1 MPGWARPAGAFRPT
15 TQEFSQAAENIA
27 FINYR
32 AFQRAK
38 KMELKND
45 STWRH
50 YVDTKPQKK
59 RKLIEFTRAPKLP
72 PVPNQSGLEF
82 KESWLEPIRDETEND
97 ADFEQRTR
105 HDGPKVRLLK
115 RVLRNKQK
123 NHDALIFS
131 SRDHPYSSL
140 RTSSSLSPCARFSR
154 LWLRNF
160 QDGCQVKVLH
170 PPNPSPFRHL

>member
-1 MPGWARPAGAFRPT
+1 MPRRNSDQRHRQLVYGGRRPRAKHNLVAAVPPALSGDLTAEERRQRLPLPGWARPAGAFRPT

-82 KESWLEPIRDETEND
+82 KESWLEPIRDETEKSHC
-97 ADFEQRTR
+97 ER
-105 HDGPKVRLLK
+105 P
-115 RVLRNKQK
+115 
-123 NHDALIFS
+123 
-131 SRDHPYSSL
+131 
-140 RTSSSLSPCARFSR
+140 PCFCES
-154 LWLRNF
+154 
-160 QDGCQVKVLH
+160 
-170 PPNPSPFRHL
+170 